1 MENQDTKPVYA
12 SPKEVAGTIAAVY
25 GESPSSFS
33 ISMVGSQAVE
43 KFVSEIMAAQENT
56 HKVALDLD

>member
-1 MENQDTKPVYA
+1 MEKQDTAPIYA

-33 ISMVGSQAVE
+33 VSMVGSQSVE
-43 KFVSEIMAAQENT
+43 GFVSEIMAAMANT